1 MYNVRT
7 DLAIERRDIYESENN
22 KTITG
27 VTIEEESSEDIKI
40 TTVHIE
46 NEEGERNMGKPI
58 GEYITIEMPELT
70 QYDGAIMNQVAHVLA
85 GGLEKI
91 INLKEDSLTL
101 VIGLGNIAVTPDALG
116 PKVVKKLMIT
126 RHLKKLIP
134 DEIDEEI
141 RPVCALAP
149 GVLGTTGIETGEI
162 IKSLVDKLNPDLV
175 ICIDALSSRSLKRV
189 AKTIQISNTGI
200 APGAGVGNNRMEINE
215 GAIGVPVVAIG
226 VPTVVNAATV
236 ANDAMDLVLDEMI
249 EEATEG
255 KEFYTMLK
263 SMDRGKKG
271 ELIKSLLRPYMG
283 DLMVTPKDVDEIIDF
298 ISKIVAN
305 GINLALQP
313 TMMIEEINSF
323 LN

>member
-27 VTIEEESSEDIKI
+27 VKIEEESSEDIKI

-70 QYDGAIMNQVAHVLA
+70 QYDGAIMDQVAHVLA

-215 GAIGVPVVAIG
+215 KAIGVPVVAIG

>member
-27 VTIEEESSEDIKI
+27 VKIEEESSEDIKI

-70 QYDGAIMNQVAHVLA
+70 QYDGAIMDQVAHVLA

-215 GAIGVPVVAIG
+215 KAIGVPVVAIG

-263 SMDRGKKG
+263 SMDRSKKG

>member
-27 VTIEEESSEDIKI
+27 VKVEEESSEDIKI

-58 GEYITIEMPELT
+58 GQYITIEMPELT
-70 QYDGAIMNQVAHVLA
+70 QYDGAIMDQVAHILA
-85 GGLEKI
+85 GSLEKI

-215 GAIGVPVVAIG
+215 KAIGVPVVAIG

-283 DLMVTPKDVDEIIDF
+283 ELMVTPKDVDEIIDF

-313 TMMIEEINSF
+313 TMMIDEINSF